1 MNTLVAN
8 GAHSRAQTPPVCADG
23 EALVAA
29 VRESTAYWLDAR
41 IGIMLEQLDEALLEM
56 AVNAA
61 SSAEQNGYF
70 EAMNTLRGA
79 GGDFR
84 ARCVTRFRQR
94 SLTAFDSGVPVHRDA
109 SLVGSAGDL
118 LMLEELVGR
127 VVLALHAPLAQLN
140 DILNALPGVRRFDAA
155 AESMLGPELL
165 AVCCMGAVRDLGLSS
180 MATRILFE
188 QFERNVLDE
197 LEECCVRC
205 VVMLNDAGVH
215 AITDELAAR
224 GEVAASE
231 CALRERIV
239 ANSRREQTQA
249 LVAMV
254 FEAIAEDERLTAHT
268 RALLATLRGAVQDA
282 AIREED
288 FFSSATNP
296 LRRFLAEVSMLALG
310 RGAAASGQPDAF
322 AGVLA
327 RAISDLGASESHTA
341 AVLADFSAFAEDELQ
356 GARLAQRRTE
366 EAERSRALQ
375 TSAREAIEL
384 AFAEQLGE
392 CRLPAAAEELL
403 RDGWRRVMT
412 LAYLRGGAHGLQW
425 RESLAVL
432 CAFAQLWQDDADTL
446 PDSLAA
452 QLRAGMM
459 HAGCDPLRTEI
470 LLESIGIE
478 LQVWMLPAPLPVAL
492 VQVNETD
499 ASDAGESASPLAA
512 RLREVD
518 ELARG
523 AWVRFAATAAWGKL
537 ALRVGKPE
545 HLLFVDHQGMKLV
558 CPGREELARMLAA
571 GDALFLSAQDLL
583 DAAMTTALAKL
594 ERGVVQ
600 PSLKCSGAN
609 A

>member
-205 VVMLNDAGVH
+205 VVMLN
-215 AITDELAAR
+215 L
-224 GEVAASE
+224 
-231 CALRERIV
+231 
-239 ANSRREQTQA
+239 
-249 LVAMV
+249 
-254 FEAIAEDERLTAHT
+254 
-268 RALLATLRGAVQDA
+268 
-282 AIREED
+282 
-288 FFSSATNP
+288 
-296 LRRFLAEVSMLALG
+296 
-310 RGAAASGQPDAF
+310 
-322 AGVLA
+322 
-327 RAISDLGASESHTA
+327 
-341 AVLADFSAFAEDELQ
+341 
-356 GARLAQRRTE
+356 
-366 EAERSRALQ
+366 
-375 TSAREAIEL
+375 
-384 AFAEQLGE
+384 
-392 CRLPAAAEELL
+392 
-403 RDGWRRVMT
+403 
-412 LAYLRGGAHGLQW
+412 
-425 RESLAVL
+425 SLI
-432 CAFAQLWQDDADTL
+432 
-446 PDSLAA
+446 
-452 QLRAGMM
+452 
-459 HAGCDPLRTEI
+459 HI
-470 LLESIGIE
+470 
-478 LQVWMLPAPLPVAL
+478 
-492 VQVNETD
+492 
-499 ASDAGESASPLAA
+499 
-512 RLREVD
+512 
-518 ELARG
+518 
-523 AWVRFAATAAWGKL
+523 
-537 ALRVGKPE
+537 
-545 HLLFVDHQGMKLV
+545 
-558 CPGREELARMLAA
+558 
-571 GDALFLSAQDLL
+571 
-583 DAAMTTALAKL
+583 
-594 ERGVVQ
+594 
-600 PSLKCSGAN
+600 
-609 A
+609 